1 MPPHRVLYA
10 VKWLPFFSLLRL
22 NVLVLIA
29 SDGDYVPLI
38 RKLNTLGTR
47 VMVLRWGFEY
57 TNDFGKEMTTRT
69 SQDLIEEVSYPVAMH
84 EIIDN
89 RI

>member
-1 MPPHRVLYA
+1 
-10 VKWLPFFSLLRL
+10 
-22 NVLVLIA
+22 
-29 SDGDYVPLI
+29 
-38 RKLNTLGTR
+38 
-47 VMVLRWGFEY
+47 MVLGWDFEY

-69 SQDLIEEVSYPVAMH
+69 SQDLLEEVSYPVAMH

>member
-1 MPPHRVLYA
+1 
-10 VKWLPFFSLLRL
+10 
-22 NVLVLIA
+22 
-29 SDGDYVPLI
+29 
-38 RKLNTLGTR
+38 
-47 VMVLRWGFEY
+47 MVLGWGFEY